1 MRSVA
6 VVIVDVVDDV
16 VDDVDVDVDVD
27 VVGRVSAFVVF
38 DVADASFKSDATVA
52 VLLANGRSGAPTA
65 AADFVVDAAG
75 FEFVVVVVDVGNIN
89 DCSTGEADER
99 SARAKFD
106 VAAAAAA
113 RSSSARSANNDCKD
127 EAIEL

>member
-75 FEFVVVVVDVGNIN
+75 FEFVVVVDVGNTN

-99 SARAKFD
+99 NVCAKFD